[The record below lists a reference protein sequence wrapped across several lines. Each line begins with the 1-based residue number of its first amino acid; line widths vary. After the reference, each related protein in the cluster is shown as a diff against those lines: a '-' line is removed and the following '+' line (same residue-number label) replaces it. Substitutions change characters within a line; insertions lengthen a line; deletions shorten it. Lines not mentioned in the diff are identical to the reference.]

1 MPSKSRLKA
10 MNSEYTE
17 LEQLKRGEWK
27 HRKPMAAPE
36 VEQCLCRIGVVN
48 FSCAY
53 IEKEPEN
60 DEL

>member
-1 MPSKSRLKA
+1 